1 MSSTAEHGGGVGL
14 PSKIWQLWAHEGI
27 MMTGVGSAA
36 ALIVAAGR
44 GARARRGDGGPKQY
58 VELGGRAVLAHAVTA
73 CTAHPLIAHVQ
84 VVIHADDRA
93 DYDAALGSL
102 AHDPKVLVPVVG
114 GATRQQSVLAG
125 LSALA
130 RLAPAHVLIHDAARP
145 FLPPAIIDRVV
156 AALAHTP
163 GAIAALPLADTLK
176 RADSTGAIAATIPRD
191 NLWRA
196 QTPQGF
202 RFLDILAAHRA
213 AAAASRA
220 DFTDDAAV
228 AEWHGLPVQLVMG
241 DPVATKLTTP
251 EDIDMAELQHTAKAA
266 KELRVGQGFDVHSFT
281 AGDHVW
287 LCGVKVPHTH
297 GVEAHSDGDV
307 ALHALTDAL
316 LGAIADGDIGQHFK
330 NTDPRWRGASSDQFL
345 ADAVRRVSALGGRI
359 VNVDITVLS
368 EAPKIARHRDTMR
381 ARMAEILGIPVTRVG
396 LKATTTEQL
405 GAIGRREGLAAMAV
419 AMIEVPTLP

>member
-1 MSSTAEHGGGVGL
+1 MMPGAATA
-14 PSKIWQLWAHEGI
+14 S
-27 MMTGVGSAA
+27 

-44 GARARRGDGGPKQY
+44 GARARRGDSSPKQY
-58 VELGGRAVLAHAVTA
+58 VEIGGRAVLAHAVA
-73 CTAHPLIAHVQ
+73 AFASHPSICHIQ

-93 DYDAALGSL
+93 AYDAALGTL
-102 AHDPKVLVPVVG
+102 AHDPKVRPPVIG

-125 LSALA
+125 LAALEKA
-130 RLAPAHVLIHDAARP
+130 APAHVLIHDAARP
-145 FLPPAIIDRVV
+145 FLPPTVIDRVL
-156 AALAHTP
+156 AALATGP

-176 RADSTGAIAATIPRD
+176 RADSKSVIAATIPREK
-191 NLWRA
+191 LWRA

-202 RFLDILAAHRA
+202 NFPDILAAHRA
-213 AAAASRA
+213 AADAGRD

-241 DPVATKLTTP
+241 DPAAAKLTTP
-251 EDIDMAELQHTAKAA
+251 EDIDMAELQHGARTAR
-266 KELRVGQGFDVHSFT
+266 ELRIGQGFDVHSFT

-287 LCGVKVPHTH
+287 LCGVKVPHSH

-307 ALHALTDAL
+307 GLHALTDAL

-330 NTDPRWRGASSDQFL
+330 NTDPQWRGASSDQFL
-345 ADAVRRVSALGGRI
+345 ADAVRRVTALGGRVI
-359 VNVDITVLS
+359 NVDVTVLS
-368 EAPKIARHRDTMR
+368 EAPRIAKHRDTMR
-381 ARMAEILGIPVTRVG
+381 ARMAEILGVNITRVG

-419 AMIEVPTLP
+419 AMVELPQPT